1 MLRNDSPN
9 AVFTFSLYRAPSS
22 LHPFDAPRSDTFVVT
37 TEEIM
42 DAVFVVLAIGF
53 FALSWK
59 LVDGC
64 EKL

>member
-1 MLRNDSPN
+1 M
-9 AVFTFSLYRAPSS
+9 FSLCCALAS
-22 LHPFDAPRSDTFVVT
+22 LRPFDTPRRDTCIST

-59 LVDGC
+59 LVDAC